1 VKPDSPNGRRSPV
14 QEANMKE
21 VTDPEEVLDDSYDQQ
36 ERIEDGDATDA
47 EETADTSD
55 AREPQF
61 D

>member
-14 QEANMKE
+14 QEAVMKE

-47 EETADTSD
+47 EEKDDTED
-55 AREPQF
+55 ARQPQF